1 MKDRK
6 RFRTWKRRYKI
17 LFVAGIVIGIVIIA
31 AGAFLLFWKPLGKNP
46 TKEQQEEYAERTDAF
61 YDGTFHTPE
70 DFTLLTEVE
79 GEPSED
85 SEEKYPGT
93 ELPVHKIE
101 AFPDTAAGEWQI
113 TWFGH
118 STVMLQME
126 GKKIFIDP
134 VLSEY
139 SSPIQGIGG
148 KRMAEPPMKAEDI
161 PEVDVLVLSHD
172 HYDHLDYN
180 TILAI
185 DDRVEEYCVP
195 LGVENHLIRWGVSPD
210 KIHTLAWWES
220 TVAADI
226 TITSTPGQHYSGR
239 LPWEKNS
246 TLWCGY
252 VFQAGRQQIY
262 YTGDTGYG
270 EFFKQIHEKFGKM
283 DLVIMENGQ
292 YNKRWSDCHMMPEE
306 GVQAAQELEAEWV
319 LPVHWAGFVLAT
331 HKWSEPAERYTEE
344 AEKAGVKVV
353 TPEIGETV
361 NEKRAAQFQKK
372 WWRINF

>member
-1 MKDRK
+1 MAERK
-6 RFRTWKRRYKI
+6 GFKSWKRRYKV
-17 LFVAGIVIGIVIIA
+17 LAAAGIVFGVVIVL
-31 AGAFLLFWKPLGKNP
+31 AGGFLMFWKPLGKNP
-46 TKEQQEEYAERTDAF
+46 TKEQQAEYAKRTDAF
-61 YDGTFHTPE
+61 YDGTFHTLE
-70 DFTLLTEVE
+70 DFTLLTKVE

-85 SEEKYPGT
+85 SEEKSPKV
-93 ELPVHKIE
+93 ELPVHTIDSFPE
-101 AFPDTAAGEWQI
+101 APSGEWQV

-139 SSPIQGIGG
+139 SSPVQGIGA
-148 KRMAEPPMKAEDI
+148 KRMAETPMKAEDI

-172 HYDHLDYN
+172 HYDHMDYN
-180 TILAI
+180 TILEI
-185 DDRVEEYCVP
+185 DDRVKEYCVP
-195 LGVENHLIRWGVSPD
+195 LGVDNHLVRWGIDPE
-210 KIHTLAWWES
+210 KIHTLAWWEE
-220 TVAADI
+220 TVAGGI

-239 LPWEKNS
+239 LPWKQNS

-252 VFQAGRQQIY
+252 VFQLGEQQVY

-270 EFFKQIHEKFGKM
+270 EFFKDIHEKFGGM

-306 GVQAAQELEAEWV
+306 GVQAAQILEAEWV

-331 HKWSEPAERYTEE
+331 HRWSEPAERYTKE
-344 AEKAGVKVV
+344 AENAGVNVI

-361 NEKRAAQFQKK
+361 NKNQAAGYQKK
-372 WWRINF
+372 WWQK